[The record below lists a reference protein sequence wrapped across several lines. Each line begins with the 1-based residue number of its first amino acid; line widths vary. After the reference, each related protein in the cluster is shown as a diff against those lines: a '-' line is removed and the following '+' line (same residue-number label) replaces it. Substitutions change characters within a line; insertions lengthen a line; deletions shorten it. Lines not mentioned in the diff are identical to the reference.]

1 MLYNTSYTSEESE
14 DSNNIEKKKSVRVE
28 ILDTTSINLNNVS
41 TYNNFNLF
49 LHYLEYASLFFD
61 ASFYF

>member
-41 TYNNFNLF
+41 TYNNFNLIIY
-49 LHYLEYASLFFD
+49 YLEYVSLFFD